1 MAILENEGWCPTCA
15 GRTVFRAEEPW
26 LREHYR
32 CLNCGSLPRERAL
45 MVVIEARFPGWREL
59 VVHESSPV
67 DRGVSA
73 RLARECPRYVPSQ
86 FFPGATCGAVV
97 DGVRCENLEALTFA
111 DGSVDL
117 HVTQDVM
124 EHLFHPE
131 RAFRELARTLRPGGA
146 HLFTVPIV
154 NRAQPSR
161 RRARR
166 AADGRVEHL
175 EEAVYHGNPVDDG
188 GSLVTVDW
196 GYDICGH
203 IHDAC
208 GLFTHVVQIDDP
220 GRGICGELLDVLVT
234 WKPDPGQVPV
244 FEG

>member
-1 MAILENEGWCPTCA
+1 MAILENDGWCPTCA
-15 GRTVFRAEEPW
+15 SKTVFRAEQPW

-45 MVVIEARFPGWREL
+45 MAVIEARFPGWRDL

-73 RLARECPRYVPSQ
+73 RLARDCPGYLPSQ
-86 FFPGATCGAVV
+86 FFPGAARGTAV
-97 DGVRCENLEALTFA
+97 DGVRCEDLEALTF
-111 DGSVDL
+111 DDESIDL

-124 EHLFHPE
+124 EHLFHPG
-131 RAFRELARTLRPGGA
+131 RALRELARTLRPGGA

-166 AADGRVEHL
+166 LADGRVEHL
-175 EEAVYHGNPVDDG
+175 EPAVYHGNPVDEG

-196 GYDICGH
+196 GYDICRH
-203 IHDAC
+203 IHAAC

-220 GRGICGELLDVLVT
+220 GRGIRAELIDVLVT
-234 WKPDPGQVPV
+234 VKPGAGQVPICD
-244 FEG
+244 G